1 MKNIALF
8 KIYIESG
15 AKCDFC
21 SGPFLDEK
29 IEGLRNIFTG
39 EKYLIC
45 KKCIRIKSC
54 TRSTPSGLNISAKT
68 RPTPTG
74 MVYLFSKQ
82 NETRHNFL

>member
-45 KKCIRIKSC
+45 KKCHKAHEELVKSEE
-54 TRSTPSGLNISAKT
+54 
-68 RPTPTG
+68 
-74 MVYLFSKQ
+74 V
-82 NETRHNFL
+82 NEKSYSS